1 MPLAVRL
8 LATCALL
15 VVATLLVAG
24 GLTSLLARQHLESE
38 LDRHLAAVAES
49 FRRGPAQAADAA
61 GVERSAR
68 RWLAAQPLAAGEMAA
83 IRTPGGTVLTSAGGG
98 ELYHVRGGRRL
109 LTARRGAWHDLR
121 GDDGPVRGL
130 TVPIEIRGRP
140 AGTLVLLA
148 YEENVDRTL
157 STLLSGI
164 GAASA
169 AGLLFALLLG
179 ALLIRRALRPLRRM
193 TREVESIEGTQD
205 LAKRLGAAGGRDEVG
220 RLATQFDRL
229 LGRLDEAFQ
238 SQRRFLADA
247 SHELRT
253 PLTVAR
259 GQLELLAAELERP
272 DGRRSLA
279 IATGELDRM
288 ARMVEDLLLLARLDE
303 GMRLVREPVE
313 VELVL
318 REALLRALLTGRRPA
333 TVDVEPGLC
342 ATADGERLLQV
353 LTNIVRNA
361 VEHSDED
368 ATLTL
373 RAHQAGGEVELCVAD
388 TGPGIPPEELAH
400 VFDRMFRGDG
410 ARHAAPAGAGIGLAI
425 AASLTEAMGGR
436 IAVDSRVGE
445 GTTFTVALPA
455 ARPAPAGR
463 FARLRRRPALPA

>member
-1 MPLAVRL
+1 VRL

-15 VVATLLVAG
+15 VVATLLVVG

-38 LDRHLAAVAES
+38 LDRHLVAVADS
-49 FRRGPAQAADAA
+49 FRRGPASAADAR
-61 GVERSAR
+61 GIERSAR

-83 IRTPGGTVLTSAGGG
+83 IRTPDGRVLTSAGGG
-98 ELYHVRGGRRL
+98 RLYHVRGGTRL
-109 LTARRGAWHDLR
+109 LLSTRPGWHHLR
-121 GDDGPVRGL
+121 GDEGPVRGL
-130 TVPIEIRGRP
+130 TVPIRSHGRP

-148 YEENVDRTL
+148 YEEYLDRTL

-193 TREVESIEGTQD
+193 TREVEAMEGAGD
-205 LAKRLGAAGGRDEVG
+205 LSKRLGQPGSRDEVG
-220 RLATQFDRL
+220 RLAVQFDRL
-229 LGRLDEAFQ
+229 LGRLDEAFR

-272 DGRRSLA
+272 DARRSLG
-279 IATGELDRM
+279 IATGEMDRM

-361 VEHSDED
+361 VEHSDSD

-373 RAHQAGGEVELCVAD
+373 RAHADGRDVAISVAD
-388 TGPGIPPEELAH
+388 TGPGIPPGELAH
-400 VFDRMFRGDG
+400 VFERMFRGG
-410 ARHAAPAGAGIGLAI
+410 EARHAAPSGAGLGLAI
-425 AASLTEAMGGR
+425 AASLTEAMGGS

-445 GTTFTVALPA
+445 GTTFTVRLPA
-455 ARPAPAGR
+455 VAPARTRR
-463 FARLRRRPALPA
+463 FARLGRRPALHA